1 MPGARFL
8 RGVSIGVRGI
18 RDHGG
23 AFLMVSYATILG
35 ATLPVFLIMA
45 LGYGLRRW
53 GRMPAAGDATIVSL
67 MVNVTYPAYILNAV
81 IVSPALRQPGNVFPP
96 VFWGAALVLVGL
108 VIGWLVAPLCGLR
121 RGSGRRTFAL
131 ATSVQNYGYLPIPLM
146 EAVMPDSS
154 WKGVVF
160 VYTLGLELA
169 IWSVGVMILS
179 GNWRQ
184 GLRQVMNPVV
194 GAIVLGVALNTL
206 RLDAHYPAWLFRFL
220 QMVGACAFPLGIL
233 LSGATLHDLLRQ
245 PGALA
250 DWRTPVGA
258 VALRLAVLPA
268 VMLAVVCWVP
278 MTTTLREVIAVQ
290 AAMPA
295 AVFPIIMARR
305 YGGHEPTAVR
315 VLVFTTAVSFFT
327 IPAMMAFALSLAHR

>member
-1 MPGARFL
+1 
-8 RGVSIGVRGI
+8 
-18 RDHGG
+18 
-23 AFLMVSYATILG
+23 MVSYATILG
-35 ATLPVFLIMA
+35 ATLPVFLIIA
-45 LGYGLRRW
+45 LGFVLRRI
-53 GRMPAAGDATIVSL
+53 GRMPPAGDATLISL

-81 IVSPALRQPGNVFPP
+81 VVSPALREPGNVLPP
-96 VFWGAALVLVGL
+96 VFLGAAFVLVGML
-108 VIGWLVAPLCGLR
+108 VGWLAAPLCGLQ
-121 RGSGRRTFAL
+121 RGNGRRTFAL

-146 EAVMPDSS
+146 EAIMPDSS

-169 IWSVGVMILS
+169 IWSAGVMLLS
-179 GNWRQ
+179 GQWRQ
-184 GLRQVMNPVV
+184 GLKQVVNPVV
-194 GAIVLGVALNTL
+194 GAIVLGVGLNFL

-220 QMVGACAFPLGIL
+220 EMLGACAFPLGIL
-233 LSGATLHDLLRQ
+233 LSGATLFDLLRQ

-250 DWRTPVGA
+250 DWKTPAGA
-258 VALRLAVLPA
+258 VVLRLGLLP
-268 VMLAVVCWVP
+268 VMMLAVVHWVP

-315 VLVFTTAVSFFT
+315 VLVFTTVVSFFT
-327 IPAMMAFALSLAHR
+327 IPATIALALRIAHP

>member
-1 MPGARFL
+1 
-8 RGVSIGVRGI
+8 
-18 RDHGG
+18 
-23 AFLMVSYATILG
+23 MVSYATIVG

-45 LGYGLRRW
+45 AGFGLRRF
-53 GRMPAAGDATIVSL
+53 GRLPPAGDATIISL
-67 MVNVTYPAYILNAV
+67 MVNVTYPCYILNAV
-81 IVSPALRQPGNVFPP
+81 MVSPALREPGNVFPP
-96 VFWGAALVLVGL
+96 VFWGAAFVLVGL
-108 VIGWLVAPLCGLR
+108 LFGWLVAPLCGLR

-146 EAVMPDSS
+146 EAVMPDHS

-169 IWSVGVMILS
+169 IWSAGVMMLS

-184 GLRQVMNPVV
+184 GLRQVVNPVV
-194 GAIVLGVALNTL
+194 GSIVLGVGLNFL
-206 RLDAHYPAWLFRFL
+206 RLDAYYPTWMFRFL
-220 QMVGACAFPLGIL
+220 GMLGACAFPLGIL
-233 LSGATLHDLLRQ
+233 LSGATLYDLLRQ
-245 PGALA
+245 PGALS
-250 DWRTPVGA
+250 DWKTPVGA
-258 VALRLAVLPA
+258 IALRLALLPA
-268 VMLAVVCWVP
+268 MMLAVAHWVP

-315 VLVFTTAVSFFT
+315 VLVFTTVVSFFT
-327 IPAMMAFALSLAHR
+327 IPVAMAFALNAARP

>member
-1 MPGARFL
+1 MMNHFF
-8 RGVSIGVRGI
+8 VRGAAGI
-18 RDHGG
+18 CAQGG
-23 AFLMVSYATILG
+23 GFWMVSYATILG

-45 LGYGLRRW
+45 LGYVLRRS
-53 GRMPAAGDATIVSL
+53 GGLPAAGDATIISL
-67 MVNVTYPAYILNAV
+67 MVNVTYPAYILSAV
-81 IVSPALRQPGNVFPP
+81 MVSPALREPGNVFPP
-96 VFWGAALVLVGL
+96 VFWGAALVLAGML
-108 VIGWLVAPLCGLR
+108 IGWLAAPVCGLQ
-121 RGSGRRTFAL
+121 RGGGRRTFAL

-146 EAVMPDSS
+146 EAVMPDTS

-169 IWSVGVMILS
+169 IWSAGVMMLS

-184 GLRQVMNPVV
+184 GLRQVLNPVV
-194 GAIVLGVALNTL
+194 GSIILGVGLNFL

-220 QMVGACAFPLGIL
+220 EMLGACAFPLGIL
-233 LSGATLHDLLRQ
+233 LSGATLFDLLRQ

-250 DWRTPVGA
+250 DWKTPVGA
-258 VALRLAVLPA
+258 VVLRLALLPA
-268 VMLAVVCWVP
+268 MMLAVVYWVP

-327 IPAMMAFALSLAHR
+327 IPVAMAFALKVAHS

>member
-1 MPGARFL
+1 
-8 RGVSIGVRGI
+8 
-18 RDHGG
+18 
-23 AFLMVSYATILG
+23 MVSYATILG

-53 GRMPAAGDATIVSL
+53 GRMPVAGDGTLISL

-81 IVSPALRQPGNVFPP
+81 IVSPALRQPGNVVPP
-96 VFWGAALVLVGL
+96 VFWGAAFVVVGL
-108 VIGWLVAPLCGLR
+108 GIGWLVAPLCGLAK
-121 RGSGRRTFAL
+121 GSGRRTFAL

-146 EAVMPDSS
+146 EAVMPDTS

-160 VYTLGLELA
+160 VYTLGLELT
-169 IWSVGVMILS
+169 IWSLGVMMLS

-184 GLRQVMNPVV
+184 GMKQVLNPVV
-194 GAIVLGVALNTL
+194 GSIILGVVLNAL
-206 RLDAHYPAWLFRFL
+206 RLDAFYPRWMFRFL
-220 QMVGACAFPLGIL
+220 EMVGACAFPLGIL
-233 LSGATLHDLLRQ
+233 LSGATLYDLLQQR
-245 PGALA
+245 GALA
-250 DWRTPVGA
+250 DWKTPLGA
-258 VALRLAVLPA
+258 VVLRLLVMPA
-268 VMLAVVCWVP
+268 VMLAVACLVP
-278 MTTTLREVIAVQ
+278 MTTTLREVLAVQ

-327 IPAMMAFALSLAHR
+327 IPAAMAFALSLAHR

>member
-1 MPGARFL
+1 
-8 RGVSIGVRGI
+8 
-18 RDHGG
+18 
-23 AFLMVSYATILG
+23 MVSYATILG

-45 LGYGLRRW
+45 LGFVLRRV
-53 GRMPAAGDATIVSL
+53 GRLPAAGDATIISL
-67 MVNVTYPAYILNAV
+67 MVNVTYPCYILNAV
-81 IVSPALRQPGNVFPP
+81 MVSPALRQPGNVFPP
-96 VFWGAALVLVGL
+96 VFWGAAFVLIGL
-108 VIGWLVAPLCGLR
+108 LAGWLVAPLCGLR

-146 EAVMPDSS
+146 EAILPDTS

-160 VYTLGLELA
+160 VYTLGLELT
-169 IWSVGVMILS
+169 IWSAGVMMLS

-184 GLRQVMNPVV
+184 GLRQVLNPVV
-194 GAIVLGVALNTL
+194 GSIILGVGLNFL
-206 RLDAHYPAWLFRFL
+206 RLDAFYPGWLFRFL
-220 QMVGACAFPLGIL
+220 GMLGACAFPLGIL
-233 LSGATLHDLLRQ
+233 LSGATLYDLLRQ

-250 DWRTPVGA
+250 DWRTPAGA
-258 VALRLAVLPA
+258 IVLRLALLPA
-268 VMLAVVCWVP
+268 VMLAVASWVP
-278 MTTTLREVIAVQ
+278 MTATLREVIAVQ

-327 IPAMMAFALSLAHR
+327 IPAAIAFALRVAHS